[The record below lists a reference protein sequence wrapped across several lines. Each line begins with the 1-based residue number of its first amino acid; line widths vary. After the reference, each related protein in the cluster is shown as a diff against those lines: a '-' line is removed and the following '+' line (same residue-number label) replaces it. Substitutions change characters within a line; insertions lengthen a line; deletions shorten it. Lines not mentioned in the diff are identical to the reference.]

1 MRTTLVS
8 IDDAIET
15 VKKYD
20 RMLGDQHK
28 MSAEV
33 TELLFVLRH
42 MKKGL
47 NLFGADTNEALFIAS
62 NFKGTADYAEKR
74 KKQLQL
80 EQKYAMRRHFP
91 EDRYDNVTLDDSALD
106 KEEGFWNA

>member
-1 MRTTLVS
+1 MRTKLIT

-20 RMLGDQHK
+20 RFLSDQHK

-33 TELLFVLRH
+33 TELLFILRH
-42 MKKGL
+42 MKKGV
-47 NLFGADTNEALFIAS
+47 NLFGADTNEAMFIAS

-80 EQKYAMRRHFP
+80 MDKYAMRRHYP
-91 EDRYDNVTLDDSALD
+91 EDRYSDVTLDDGALD